1 MPMPHQDMRRLIKRR
16 ITGLDGAER
25 IQVLKGFLDEL
36 PGYYQGPYGELRK
49 WVLALIDESQVR
61 KAVRHQDQFFIPK
74 EGAAQV
80 VLVGPPNAGKSSLLK
95 ALTGR
100 QVAIGDYPFTTLR
113 PVAGM
118 LKLGGAVVQL
128 IDLPGLL
135 RGAVDGKGGGRAV
148 VGCIRMADAV
158 LFVSPLT
165 PEGLADFRQ
174 VYDEVTA
181 EAGVDLPAALVGTKA
196 DLDGSGEVWAA
207 CRAALAA
214 GSPGLRTDLAT
225 GDTVP
230 AGLRGVRCSTA
241 TGDGLDDVRRLVW
254 DVCGLKRVFSK
265 PRGKPVS
272 PEAVVLPPAATVEDF
287 IRALNR
293 GWLGQCQQA
302 RVTGKS
308 ARFAGQA
315 VGLDHVLADGDIVE
329 LALR

>member
-16 ITGLDGAER
+16 ISGLDGAER
-25 IQVLKGFLDEL
+25 IQVLKGFLAEL

-49 WVLALIDESQVR
+49 WVLSLIDESQVR

-95 ALTGR
+95 TLTGR
-100 QVAIGDYPFTTLR
+100 QVSVGDYPFTTLR

-118 LKLGGAVVQL
+118 LKLAGAVVQL
-128 IDLPGLL
+128 VDLPGLL

-165 PEGLADFRQ
+165 AEGVADFRQ
-174 VYDEVTA
+174 VYEEVTL
-181 EAGVDLPAALVGTKA
+181 EAGISLAAALVGTKA
-196 DLDGSGEVWAA
+196 DLDETGEVWTS
-207 CRAALAA
+207 LAMGGGREASGGATVA
-214 GSPGLRTDLAT
+214 G
-225 GDTVP
+225 P
-230 AGLRGVRCSTA
+230 AGLPTVRCSTA
-241 TGDGLDDVRRLVW
+241 TGEGLDDVRRLVW
-254 DVCGLKRVFSK
+254 DLCGLKRAFSK

-272 PEAVVLPPAATVEDF
+272 PDAVVLPPGATVEDF
-287 IRALNR
+287 IAALNR
-293 GWLGQCQQA
+293 AWLDQCQQA
-302 RVTGKS
+302 RVTGTS

-315 VGLDHVLADGDIVE
+315 VGLDHVLADGDVVE
-329 LALR
+329 LVLR